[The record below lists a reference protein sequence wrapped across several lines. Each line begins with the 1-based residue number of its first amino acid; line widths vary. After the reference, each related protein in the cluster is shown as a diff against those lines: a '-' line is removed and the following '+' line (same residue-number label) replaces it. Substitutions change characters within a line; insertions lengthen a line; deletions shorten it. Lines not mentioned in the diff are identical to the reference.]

1 MTMRKIFLYI
11 LIFTQITF
19 GQTKNADKI
28 LEKVKANFDLIQD
41 YTVDVIGKVDFP
53 DAVIPEVQARIY
65 FKKPDKFKV
74 ESESFLILPKQA
86 IRFGPEI
93 LFIKDFTG
101 ILSGEVEIENVKHF
115 IVKVIPTNPDDE
127 EVVTLW
133 INSSNYTIR
142 RISAV
147 SSRAGKIEASLNYQL
162 VDGKYWL
169 PERMRMNFEIKN
181 LRLMRQRKFNKDLK
195 IVDDSPKVG
204 SISLIYSNFK
214 VNKGIDDKVFE
225 EKK

>member
-1 MTMRKIFLYI
+1 MRKLSLFV
-11 LIFTQITF
+11 LIFTQIIYA
-19 GQTKNADKI
+19 QTKSADKI

-41 YTVDVIGKVDFP
+41 YIVDVKGKVDFP
-53 DAVIPEVQARIY
+53 DAEIPEVQAKIY

-93 LFIKDFTG
+93 LFRKNYTS
-101 ILSGEVEIENVKHF
+101 ILGGEIELDRVKHF
-115 IVKVIPTNPDDE
+115 IVKVFPNNIDDE

-133 INSSNYTIR
+133 INSSNYTISR
-142 RISAV
+142 LSGV
-147 SSRAGKIEASLNYQL
+147 SSRSGRVDASFSYQL
-162 VDGKYWL
+162 VEGKYWL
-169 PERMRMNFEIKN
+169 PERIKVNFEIKN
-181 LRLMRQRKFNKDLK
+181 LRLMRQRKLNKDFK

-204 SISLIYSNFK
+204 SISLIYSNYI
-214 VNKGIDDKVFE
+214 VNKGIDDKIFE